1 MIWMLIKVEDEK
13 RERERNDEDDKN
25 EVEMNSLRGR
35 FLFLVLQDIN

>member
-1 MIWMLIKVEDEK
+1 MLLKVEDEK
-13 RERERNDEDDKN
+13 RERERNDEDDKKN